1 MMYDDLI
8 NIFINKEIKMLSIA
22 VPEDNQGKKRPCDNH
37 RAPVHT
43 QESLNSMQHLSGVA
57 YK

>member
-1 MMYDDLI
+1 M
-8 NIFINKEIKMLSIA
+8 INKEIKILSIA
-22 VPEDNQGKKRPCDNH
+22 VPEDNLGEKRPCDNH

-43 QESLNSMQHLSGVA
+43 QGSLNSMKHLSGVA